1 MESSKKQQ
9 LKLSKFNNLLQQAKI
24 VDFTYPLSALVWM
37 PYGYKILNLT
47 EKFLTELFEKFD
59 YERYV
64 FPFLVSSSE
73 FDKINKRIASF
84 KKGIF
89 EATDSVVLRP
99 SGESA
104 IYPMFR
110 QWIKNEEDL
119 PIKAF
124 QIGSMF
130 RKGST
135 RGFMRQNENNF
146 FIEAHS
152 AFGSKKEAEIEFTNS
167 NKLVEEYLKWLAIP
181 TLQTIRPP
189 WTNKPVAEEQ
199 YAFDSLLPIGET
211 ALLNVTYSQMQI
223 FSKAFNISFNKKGR
237 GKDYTYQ
244 VEFGFSQRSIL
255 TSIWLLS
262 KQDSLFLLP
271 TYSPIQIVIIQIDP
285 FNTEL
290 SKYVEKVA
298 KLLESANIRVSIDKD
313 KKQLFKRFIKHE
325 QAGVP
330 IRFEIGA
337 KELKNMT
344 VKIVRQDNKNS
355 FDCFLKNIS
364 KTIKNLFEDIVSE
377 LYLKNKKELIKNIVV
392 CEKKEKISTIIKS
405 GKIAKLHLCYCEK
418 CVKELEKS
426 VGCGEVLGFNNKK
439 GTSNGDCVFCCK
451 ATSRI
456 AYFARRV

>member
-1 MESSKKQQ
+1 MKSSKQQ
-9 LKLSKFNNLLQQAKI
+9 LKLSQFNNLLQQAKI
-24 VDFTYPLSALVWM
+24 IDLTYPLSALVWM
-37 PYGYKILNLT
+37 PYGHKILNLT
-47 EKFLTELFEKFD
+47 EKFLTELFEKFA

-73 FDKINKRIASF
+73 FNHINKRIAFF
-84 KKGIF
+84 KKGVF
-89 EATDSVVLRP
+89 EITDSVILRP

-110 QWIKNEEDL
+110 RWIKNEGDL

-135 RGFMRQNENNF
+135 RGFMKQNENNF

-152 AFGSKKEAEIEFTNS
+152 AFGSKKEAEREFTNS

-189 WTNKPVAEEQ
+189 WTNKPVAEKQ
-199 YAFDSLLPIGET
+199 YAFDALLPIGET

-223 FSKAFNISFNKKGR
+223 FSKAFNISFKKKDG

-244 VEFGFSQRSIL
+244 IEFGFSQRSIL

-262 KQDSLFLLP
+262 KQDNLFLLP

-285 FNTEL
+285 FNAEL
-290 SKYVEKVA
+290 SKYIKKVA
-298 KLLESANIRVSIDKD
+298 ELLKSANIRVSIDKD

-330 IRFEIGA
+330 IRFEIGT
-337 KELKNMT
+337 KELKDMS
-344 VKIVRQDNKNS
+344 VKIVRQDNNNS
-355 FDCFLKNIS
+355 FDCVFNNIS
-364 KTIKNLFEDIVSE
+364 KTINKLFQDIVSE
-377 LYLKNKKELIKNIVV
+377 SYLKNKKVLIKNIIL
-392 CEKKEKISTIIKS
+392 CEEKKRISTIIKS
-405 GKIAKLHLCYCEK
+405 GKIAKLYLCYCEK
-418 CVKELEKS
+418 CVKELEKD
-426 VGCGEVLGFNNKK
+426 VGCGEVIGFKNKK
-439 GTSNGDCVFCCK
+439 GTSVGECAFCCK
-451 ATSRI
+451 ATTKI